1 MLTKITSFLLKNPA
15 SLWNRHVR
23 HLNCAG
29 DSNEFTGLVLG
40 MYSNFTENHGLQTSF
55 TDSLT
60 NYDKI
65 TEGRIGELLRL
76 SPTPHIGEVRVFYGL
91 EPRFSAVA
99 VVGLGEECVGYNDL
113 EELDEWK
120 EAIRVGASAGAR
132 ALQELHMRAIFV
144 ESFGHAESSAEG
156 SALGVWIYQELKNP
170 SQQKTMPRLE
180 LYNDCDYTGWQIGL
194 QKAAAQNLAR
204 QLAETPANLLTPIA
218 FAQAAVEVLCKAGV
232 SVEVKVRNWS
242 KIMNMEAFL
251 MAARGSCEPPIF
263 LETSY
268 YGCDPD
274 VAPIV
279 LVGKGTTFDSGGLC
293 LKTCPDLKHMRGEM
307 SGAAVVVAVCRAASA
322 LQLPINI
329 RGLIPLYEN
338 LPGSCAMKPGD
349 IIRARN
355 GKSILIE
362 TTDFDGR
369 MALADALVYSG
380 VYNPKFILDIGSL
393 SREIINLLGSGATGA
408 FSNNDSLFEN
418 MRIAGMHTG
427 DRVWRLPLWDHYTE
441 KVTAQ
446 PFSDVQDYL
455 LHKETTGVTCAVA
468 AFLKQFIPHVDWIHL
483 DTSGTNIST
492 GEDYIRKGMS
502 GRPTRTVVEFLAQL
516 ACINK
521 GSEDPLE
528 KDSNQ
533 QCFSQ
538 RKGSSK

>member
-1 MLTKITSFLLKNPA
+1 MSNE
-15 SLWNRHVR
+15 RM
-23 HLNCAG
+23 LNCA
-29 DSNEFTGLVLG
+29 DTNEFTGLVLG
-40 MYSNFTENHGLQTSF
+40 QYANQTENHGLSTSC
-55 TDSLT
+55 TDALLK
-60 NYDKI
+60 YDKI
-65 TEGRIGELLRL
+65 TNGKISELLKL
-76 SPTPHIGEVRVFYGL
+76 SPTPHLGDVRVFYGV

-99 VVGLGEECVGYNDL
+99 VVGMGEECVGYNDL

-120 EAIRVGASAGAR
+120 EAIRTGAAAGSR
-132 ALQELHMRAIFV
+132 ALQDLNMRTIFV
-144 ESFGHAESSAEG
+144 ESFGHAESAAEG

-170 SQQKTMPRLE
+170 AHQKTIPRLE
-180 LYNDCDYTGWQIGL
+180 LYDSCDYTGWQIGL

-204 QLAETPANLLTPIA
+204 QLSETPANLLTPIA

-242 KIMNMEAFL
+242 KIMRMEAFL
-251 MAARGSCEPPIF
+251 MSARGSCEPPIF

-274 VAPIV
+274 VSPIV

-293 LKTCPDLKHMRGEM
+293 LKNCPELKHMRGEM
-307 SGAAVVVAVCRAASA
+307 SGAAIVVAVCRAASA

-355 GKSILIE
+355 GKTILIE
-362 TTDFDGR
+362 TTDDGR

-380 VYNPKFILDIGSL
+380 IYNPKFILDIGSL
-393 SREIINLLGSGATGA
+393 SKEIVNLLGSAATGV

-441 KVTAQ
+441 KVTTQ
-446 PFSDVQDYL
+446 PFADVQDHL
-455 LHKETTGVTCAVA
+455 LHKHVTGVTCAAA
-468 AFLKQFIPHVDWIHL
+468 AFLKQFIPNVDWIHL
-483 DTSGTNIST
+483 DTTGTNIST
-492 GEDYIRKGMS
+492 GSCYVRKGMS
-502 GRPTRTVVEFLAQL
+502 GRPTRTIVEFLAQL
-516 ACINK
+516 ACISKN
-521 GSEDPLE
+521 EDETIGKECL
-528 KDSNQ
+528 NQ
-533 QCFSQ
+533 
-538 RKGSSK
+538 GSSS

>member
-1 MLTKITSFLLKNPA
+1 MKFPRLFRFFPCVHFPKRF
-15 SLWNRHVR
+15 
-23 HLNCAG
+23 LNCAG
-29 DSNEFTGLVLG
+29 ESNEYTGLVLG
-40 MYSNFTENHGLQTSF
+40 QYANMTENHGLQTSY
-55 TDSLT
+55 TDALLKF
-60 NYDKI
+60 DKM
-65 TEGRIGELLRL
+65 TDGKIGELLRL
-76 SPTPHIGEVRVFYGL
+76 SPVPLPGEVRVFYGVD
-91 EPRFSAVA
+91 PKYSAVA
-99 VVGLGEECVGYNDL
+99 IVGLGEECVGYNDL

-120 EAIRVGASAGAR
+120 EAIRIGAACGSR
-132 ALQELHMRAIFV
+132 ALQDLHMRNIFI
-144 ESFGHAESSAEG
+144 ESFGHAESAAEG

-170 SQQKTMPRLE
+170 SKQKTIPRLE
-180 LYNDCDYTGWQIGL
+180 LYDDCDFTGWQIGL
-194 QKAAAQNLAR
+194 QKAAAQNLSR

-274 VAPIV
+274 VSPIV

-293 LKTCPDLKHMRGEM
+293 LKTCPELKHMRGEM
-307 SGAAVVVAVCRAASA
+307 AGAAMVVAVCRAASA

-355 GKSILIE
+355 GKTILIE

-369 MALADALVYSG
+369 MALADALVYG
-380 VYNPKFILDIGSL
+380 GIYNPKFILDIGSL
-393 SREIINLLGSGATGA
+393 SQEIKNLLGSAATGV
-408 FSNNDSLFEN
+408 FSNNDALFEN

-427 DRVWRLPLWDHYTE
+427 DRVWRLPLWEHYTE
-441 KVTAQ
+441 KITTQ
-446 PFSDVQDYL
+446 PFADVQDHL
-455 LHKETTGVTCAVA
+455 LHKEVTGVTCAAA
-468 AFLKQFIPHVDWIHL
+468 AFLRQFIPNTDWIHL
-483 DTSGTNIST
+483 DTTGVNIST
-492 GEDYIRKGMS
+492 GSCLVREGMS

-516 ACINK
+516 ACISK
-521 GSEDPLE
+521 SEEEADM
-528 KDSNQ
+528 KA
-533 QCFSQ
+533 C
-538 RKGSSK
+538 SK